1 MYNRRIK
8 IFLIGVGLIFLILIG
23 RLFHLQI
30 LRGEEY
36 RRQISRS
43 LESIEFLPA
52 SRGRILDRNARILAM
67 DEPGFDFC
75 ADYRFLVSRFGQVD
89 GKPGEAFLRQVR
101 QWRRNRLKRI
111 VEESGE
117 GLPPAQAEEI
127 FERRATD
134 TWAIAERLAAE
145 AQIDL
150 AQRVRDI
157 IRRVEALRHAIGGP
171 PREQYQYHPLI
182 EGLDDSAAVSL
193 KLQLDEMVG
202 VSIRPSRKRS
212 HPYGSLA
219 CHVVGVIGQVNQEE
233 LDSFNLQPGQ
243 ANWLKRARTNY
254 WSEDIIG
261 KSGLEKM
268 CESVLRGRRGY
279 RRFQITSPLPLDQ
292 QPAEAG
298 NDIHTTLD
306 AALQRELAAIFP
318 AGKTGCI
325 VILSVPRG
333 EVLAL
338 VSVPTFDLNRYR
350 QDYARLASDE
360 VYSPLYHR
368 AVAGLY
374 APGSTAKPLAALAG
388 LQAGVV
394 NLSEEIFCR
403 GYLHSPQTFRCWIYE
418 RYGYGHS
425 ALNVV
430 AAIKNSCNVF
440 FYTVGERLYN
450 RSPDRLKDFY
460 ALFGLL
466 NAPGTG
472 LPEEKAGRINTPKTP
487 GVGRML
493 AIGQGP
499 IAMTP
504 LHVANAMAA
513 IARGGELRSPVL
525 VLEGGPPQTR
535 RDLGLAGMHIQ
546 AVQEGMYQVVNSP
559 GGTAYRVFH
568 EQEGPPLN
576 VQVCGKTGTAESPP
590 LVVNGQVVRSGDMA
604 WFAGFAPYR
613 DPQIAL
619 AVVVE
624 YAQEGGAREA
634 GPIAREAVR
643 LCKEMGYIH

>member
-1 MYNRRIK
+1 
-8 IFLIGVGLIFLILIG
+8 VEAS
-23 RLFHLQI
+23 
-30 LRGEEY
+30 GED
-36 RRQISRS
+36 
-43 LESIEFLPA
+43 LPA
-52 SRGRILDRNARILAM
+52 
-67 DEPGFDFC
+67 
-75 ADYRFLVSRFGQVD
+75 
-89 GKPGEAFLRQVR
+89 
-101 QWRRNRLKRI
+101 
-111 VEESGE
+111 
-117 GLPPAQAEEI
+117 AQAEEI
-127 FERRATD
+127 FQRRAAH
-134 TWAIAERLAAE
+134 TWAIAEKLAAE
-145 AQIDL
+145 AQLDL
-150 AQRVRDI
+150 AQRARDI
-157 IRRVEALRHAIGGP
+157 IRRVEGLRDAIGGP

-193 KLQLDEMVG
+193 KLQLDEMAG

-219 CHVVGVIGQVNQEE
+219 CHIVGVTGQVDQEE
-233 LDSFNLQPGQ
+233 LESFNLQPGQ
-243 ANWLKRARTNY
+243 ANWLERARTNY
-254 WSEDIIG
+254 WAEDIIG

-279 RRFQITSPLPLDQ
+279 RRFQNISPLPLDQ
-292 QPAEAG
+292 QPAEPG
-298 NDIHTTLD
+298 NDVHTTLD

-318 AGKTGCI
+318 AGQTGCI

-333 EVLAL
+333 EVLASL
-338 VSVPTFDLNRYR
+338 SVPTFDLNRYR

-394 NLSEEIFCR
+394 SLSEEIFCR
-403 GYLHSPQTFRCWIYE
+403 GYLHSPGAFRCWIYD
-418 RYGYGHS
+418 RYGYGHGP
-425 ALNVV
+425 LNLV

-440 FYTVGERLYN
+440 FYTVGERLCR
-450 RSPDRLKDFY
+450 RSADKLKAFY
-460 ALFGLL
+460 GLFGFLD
-466 NAPGTG
+466 APGTG
-472 LPEEKAGRINTPKTP
+472 LGEENAGRIAVPETP

-499 IAMTP
+499 IAVTP
-504 LHVANAMAA
+504 LHVANAMAT
-513 IARGGELRSPVL
+513 IARGGEFRSPVL
-525 VLEGGPPQTR
+525 ALEGGPPQTR
-535 RDLGLAGMHIQ
+535 RDLGLPRAYIQ

-559 GGTAYRVFH
+559 GGTAYRPFH
-568 EQEGPPLN
+568 EGEGPPLN
-576 VQVCGKTGTAESPP
+576 VQVCGKTGTAECPP

-624 YAQEGGAREA
+624 YAQEGGARKA